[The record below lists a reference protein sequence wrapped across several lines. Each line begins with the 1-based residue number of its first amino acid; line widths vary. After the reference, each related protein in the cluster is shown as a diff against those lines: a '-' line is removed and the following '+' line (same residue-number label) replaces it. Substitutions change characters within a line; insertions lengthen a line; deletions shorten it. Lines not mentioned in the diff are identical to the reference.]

1 MEYNDIVNNLFKD
14 IDYKPNDIDNNNIET
29 ITAPWDYTNNGDN
42 DSDTTSN
49 SNDASN
55 SDDSDETDNA
65 LDMDVKYD
73 KQLLERNNIYNIQP
87 QVTQIYKDIDVSN
100 TDSEDDIDDSDSDI
114 FSQNDS
120 LEDYS
125 TNIKINKLDD
135 IKQAENPLDY
145 LHNDAENLSIDLF
158 ENKIEEVDYHIIIE
172 NAYKDTDGS
181 YTIFDPNST
190 VKKVELDRTFNN
202 IVKADLIECIIKNNI
217 GSSYAT
223 DPSGTPFILVE
234 VDEFG
239 SNYISNNSNV
249 ARAFKTLAYYVELN
263 TGTTLKHYTDLA
275 NTIETYFN
283 PRKTLDSI
291 TLRFKKPDG
300 TNFTFSSSSITTATY
315 WLTFKITCLERQ
327 LKTSYLNKTTG

>member
-14 IDYKPNDIDNNNIET
+14 IDSNPNNTDNIED
-29 ITAPWDYTNNGDN
+29 ITAPWSITNNGDN
-42 DSDTTSN
+42 DSDITSD
-49 SNDASN
+49 SNNTSDSN
-55 SDDSDETDNA
+55 SDETDNA
-65 LDMDVKYD
+65 LDIDIKYD
-73 KQLLERNNIYNIQP
+73 EQLLERNHIYNIQP
-87 QVTQIYKDIDVSN
+87 QVTQIYKDIDVN
-100 TDSEDDIDDSDSDI
+100 NDTDSEDDSEESDL

-135 IKQAENPLDY
+135 VKLEKNPLDY
-145 LHNDAENLSIDLF
+145 LHNDADNLSIDLF
-158 ENKIEEVDYHIIIE
+158 EKKIEEVDYHIIIE
-172 NAYKDTDGS
+172 NTYKDTDGS

-190 VKKVELDRTFNN
+190 VKTVELDRTFNN
-202 IVKADLIECIIKNNI
+202 IVKADLIECIIKNNA

-239 SNYISNNSNV
+239 SNYISNNSNIGH
-249 ARAFKTLAYYVELN
+249 AFKTLAYYVELN
-263 TGTTLKHYTDLA
+263 SGTTLKHYTDLS

-300 TNFTFSSSSITTATY
+300 TNFTFSGSSITTATY
-315 WLTFKITCLERQ
+315 WLTFKITCLERR